1 MTHVLQIDEAR
12 DLFLHDDLIKNIT
25 TAKDMLFEDKNAKP
39 YTLDLYANILATTNN
54 KNPVKITSDERRWVA
69 IQCADGHARDA
80 SYFDPLYT
88 FLEKTSTLR
97 GLYQGFMKRDIS
109 KIKNFQS
116 NRPKTDYYKQCVKA
130 YTPFPI
136 RFLSSLAV
144 TLLGL
149 PPQTERVK
157 ASILSVPGRIKANKM
172 FTMFQEWLTD
182 GGYQCKL
189 NATSFGTSL
198 ADLMKDGQ
206 CGLSKKQSNGIMYY
220 FVDAP
225 ILKKFLKS
233 RGEFDP
239 DGADI
244 PVKL

>member
-1 MTHVLQIDEAR
+1 MQIDEAA
-12 DLFLHDDLIKNIT
+12 DLFLNDDKIKNIIT
-25 TAKDMLFEDKNAKP
+25 IDSMTFEDKNAKP
-39 YTLDLYANILATTNN
+39 YALDMYANIIVTTNN
-54 KNPVKITSDERRWVA
+54 KNPVKITSDDRRWVA
-69 IQCADGHARDA
+69 VKCTDEHAKDA
-80 SYFDPLYT
+80 SYFNPLYEI
-88 FLEKTSTLR
+88 LEKRTTLR

-149 PPQTERVK
+149 PPQTEKIISSKLLPNGMIR
-157 ASILSVPGRIKANKM
+157 ANKL
-172 FTMFQEWLTD
+172 FTMFQEWSTD

-198 ADLMKDGQ
+198 ADLMKDDQ
-206 CGLSKKQSNGIMYY
+206 CGLSKKKSDGVICYM
-220 FVDAP
+220 VDAL
-225 ILKKFLKS
+225 ILKKCLQK

-239 DGADI
+239 DSADI